1 MIHCRMDEAEDEAV
15 NTLALYTIAHGC
27 AQNSCTPVARLPRA
41 IGGRVASNTYIG
53 CCLEIG

>member
-1 MIHCRMDEAEDEAV
+1 MDEAEDEAV
-15 NTLALYTIAHGC
+15 DTLALYTIAHGC

-53 CCLEIG
+53 CCWEIG